1 MTRQLISS
9 TGLKSVGYDA
19 VAHVLEIELQS
30 GAVSRYFD
38 VPLPVYE
45 ALMSAPSKTRYFN
58 DNVQGKY
65 ESRPIG

>member
-1 MTRQLISS
+1 MTRQIIIS

-19 VAHVLEIELQS
+19 IAHVLEIELQS
-30 GAVSRYFD
+30 GPISRYFD
-38 VPLPVYE
+38 VPPSVYE

-58 DNVQGKY
+58 DNVAGKY